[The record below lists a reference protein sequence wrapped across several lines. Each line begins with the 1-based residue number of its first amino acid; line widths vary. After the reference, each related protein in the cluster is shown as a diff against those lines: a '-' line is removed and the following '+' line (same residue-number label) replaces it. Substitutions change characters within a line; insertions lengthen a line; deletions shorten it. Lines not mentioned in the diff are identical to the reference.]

1 MRLFDLFKKAPIIS
15 TETIIAADS
24 GDEIAK
30 EKLNYAFASGL
41 TSEEHNIIRKKVYYP
56 LAVNGDVNAQYWMGF
71 LYLNVDKNAT
81 QALYW
86 LEKAAAQGNTESM
99 LQLALGY
106 SEFINDPD
114 NSYMGY
120 VGFGFDA
127 SKERFWKLKAAEYG
141 DHQAQADLALDYKI
155 DGDMGNA
162 LKMYLKATNS
172 RDCKILMKAYKGL
185 ADIYGNSLDTQNYN
199 VSKQKEC
206 LIRVL
211 EMKQNNLN
219 DAGAYDET
227 YYASAAFSLGSIFM
241 SEYENT
247 KDPIT
252 LKRYVYCF
260 VLSYTCGNN
269 FAKDIIEKSG
279 YALSRNEIDVWQSHA
294 RSLSFYLPK
303 C

>member
-1 MRLFDLFKKAPIIS
+1 MGLFDFIKKAPLLSDDI
-15 TETIIAADS
+15 IIAADR
-24 GDEIAK
+24 GDTYAK
-30 EKLNYAFASGL
+30 QKLHFEFDRGL
-41 TSEEHNIIRKKVYYP
+41 TSEEHNNLRKKAYHP
-56 LAVNGDVNAQYWMGF
+56 LATNGDSNAQYWMGF
-71 LYLNVDKNAT
+71 LTLNIDRNAS

-86 LEKAAAQGNTESM
+86 YEKAANQGNTEAM
-99 LQLALGY
+99 LALALGY
-106 SEFINDPD
+106 SEFINDPN
-114 NSYMGY
+114 NSYAGY
-120 VGFGFDA
+120 IGFGYHA

-155 DGDMGNA
+155 DGDMENA
-162 LKMYLKATNS
+162 LKMYLKATDS

-211 EMKQNNLN
+211 EMKQNNLH

-241 SEYENT
+241 SEYEHT
-247 KDPIT
+247 KDPVT

-260 VLSYTCGNN
+260 TLAYIAGQT
-269 FAKDIIEKSG
+269 FAKEYVTHSDYQISDIEWS
-279 YALSRNEIDVWQSHA
+279 NWQRDA
-294 RSLSFYLPK
+294 KTLSFHLPQ
-303 C
+303 

>member
-1 MRLFDLFKKAPIIS
+1 MSFFDLFKKAAIIS
-15 TETIIAADS
+15 SETVIAADS
-24 GDEIAK
+24 GDKIAK
-30 EKLNYAFASGL
+30 EKLNIAFGKGL
-41 TSEEHNIIRKKVYYP
+41 TSEEHNDIRKKAYHP
-56 LAVNGDVNAQYWMGF
+56 LAVNGDANAQYWMGF
-71 LYLNVDKNAT
+71 LALNVDKNAS

-86 LEKAAAQGNTESM
+86 FEKAADQGNTEAM
-99 LQLALGY
+99 LALALGY

-114 NSYMGY
+114 NNYVGY
-120 VGFGFDA
+120 IGFGFDA
-127 SKERFWKLKAAEYG
+127 SKERFWKLKAAEFG
-141 DHQAQADLALDYKI
+141 DSQAQVDLALDYSI
-155 DGDMGNA
+155 DGETENA

-185 ADIYGNSLDTQNYN
+185 ADIYGNSLDAENYN

-211 EMKQNNLN
+211 EMKQNNLI

-241 SEYENT
+241 REYENT
-247 KDPIT
+247 KDPVT

-269 FAKDIIEKSG
+269 FAKDIIEKSC